1 MFVWSRKFVLALAL
15 AVMPLQGIAATLSVL
30 ACHGD
35 AAGHDTHA
43 YGGHDHGASHQGQ
56 QHNDGGAS
64 GDLTYHL
71 CCHHTVSGV
80 GSATLI
86 PAMADFSMLT
96 PAPQPLHDLFLP
108 DRPQRPPLA

>member
-1 MFVWSRKFVLALAL
+1 MSSWVKKLVLMLAI

-30 ACHGD
+30 LCHGETETRAMHTQD
-35 AAGHDTHA
+35 
-43 YGGHDHGASHQGQ
+43 GHDHGTHQPGQ
-56 QHNDGGAS
+56 QDDAGPS

-80 GSATLI
+80 PVLTLH

-96 PAPQPLHDLFLP
+96 AAPQPLHDLFFP
-108 DRPQRPPLA
+108 DRPQRPPLP